1 MHDLTTAASYAT
13 LTTRRS
19 LQVPSM
25 WLVGSGL
32 QDSYLWHKLQ
42 GTQETVG
49 GTGVKMPL
57 TGKVSAEELAAI
69 QAWIEGGASP

>member
-42 GTQETVG
+42 GTQDSVG
-49 GTGVKMPL
+49 GMGLTMPFTGAL
-57 TGKVSAEELAAI
+57 TEEELVAI